1 MPEKRKSVRKRTPKR
16 KSRVD
21 REKVEMLSSFGCTI
35 MEIAKFFV
43 VDESLIRRD
52 YGDEFKR
59 GKEQMK
65 LRLRQLQW
73 KYAEQGNTSLLI
85 FLGKNYLNQTD
96 KQQLDMTGN
105 LEAVLKE
112 CGFEESKIGKKNTES
127 PKVLASDRIQAD
139 QESISDSQLD
149 RSLPN

>member
-1 MPEKRKSVRKRTPKR
+1 MPGKRKSVRKR

-35 MEIAKFFV
+35 MEIAKFFL

-52 YGDEFKR
+52 YKDELRR

-96 KQQLDMTGN
+96 KQQVDMTGN

-112 CGFEESKIGKKNTES
+112 CGFEEIKIGKKDTKS
-127 PKVLASDRIQAD
+127 GKVLESDRISTD
-139 QESISDSQLD
+139 QEPISGTQLD

>member
-1 MPEKRKSVRKRTPKR
+1 
-16 KSRVD
+16 
-21 REKVEMLSSFGCTI
+21 
-35 MEIAKFFV
+35 
-43 VDESLIRRD
+43 
-52 YGDEFKR
+52 
-59 GKEQMK
+59 
-65 LRLRQLQW
+65 
-73 KYAEQGNTSLLI
+73 LI

-127 PKVLASDRIQAD
+127 PKVLESNRISSD
-139 QESISDSQLD
+139 QEPISDSQLD

>member
-1 MPEKRKSVRKRTPKR
+1 MPGKRKSVRKR

-35 MEIAKFFV
+35 MEIAKFFL

-52 YGDEFKR
+52 YKDELRR

-96 KQQLDMTGN
+96 KQQVDMTGN

-112 CGFEESKIGKKNTES
+112 CGFEESKIGKKDTKS
-127 PKVLASDRIQAD
+127 GKVLESDPISTD
-139 QESISDSQLD
+139 QEPISGTQLD

>member
-1 MPEKRKSVRKRTPKR
+1 
-16 KSRVD
+16 
-21 REKVEMLSSFGCTI
+21 MLSSFGCTI
-35 MEIAKFFV
+35 MEIAKFFI
-43 VDESLIRRD
+43 VDESVIRKD
-52 YGDEFKR
+52 YVEEVRR

-73 KYAEQGNTSLLI
+73 KFAEQGNTSLLI

-112 CGFEESKIGKKNTES
+112 CGFEERDIGKKDTES
-127 PKVLASDRIQAD
+127 PEVLGSDRIQAD
-139 QESISDSQLD
+139 QESISDSRLD

>member
-1 MPEKRKSVRKRTPKR
+1 MPEKRKSARKVSPKR

-35 MEIAKFFV
+35 MEIAKFFI
-43 VDESLIRRD
+43 VDESVIRKD
-52 YGDEFKR
+52 YVEEVRR

-73 KYAEQGNTSLLI
+73 KFAEQGNTSLLI

-112 CGFEESKIGKKNTES
+112 CGFEERDIGKKDTES
-127 PKVLASDRIQAD
+127 PEVLGSDRIQAD
-139 QESISDSQLD
+139 QESISDSRLD

>member
-1 MPEKRKSVRKRTPKR
+1 MPEKRKSARKVSPKR
-16 KSRVD
+16 KSRVN

-35 MEIAKFFV
+35 MEIAKFFI
-43 VDESLIRRD
+43 VDESVIRKD
-52 YGDEFKR
+52 YVEEVRR

-73 KYAEQGNTSLLI
+73 KFAEQGNTSLLI

-112 CGFEESKIGKKNTES
+112 CGFEERDIGKKDTES
-127 PKVLASDRIQAD
+127 PEVLGSDRIQAD
-139 QESISDSQLD
+139 QESISDSRLD

>member
-1 MPEKRKSVRKRTPKR
+1 MPEKRKSARSPKR

-35 MEIAKFFV
+35 MEIAKFFI
-43 VDESLIRRD
+43 VDESVIRKD
-52 YGDEFKR
+52 YVEEVRR

-73 KYAEQGNTSLLI
+73 KFAEQGNTSLLI

-96 KQQLDMTGN
+96 KQ
-105 LEAVLKE
+105 
-112 CGFEESKIGKKNTES
+112 
-127 PKVLASDRIQAD
+127 
-139 QESISDSQLD
+139 
-149 RSLPN
+149 

>member
-1 MPEKRKSVRKRTPKR
+1 MPEKRKCVRKVSPKR
-16 KSRVD
+16 KSRVN

-35 MEIAKFFV
+35 MEIAKFFI
-43 VDESLIRRD
+43 VDESVIRKD
-52 YGDEFKR
+52 YVEEVRR

-73 KYAEQGNTSLLI
+73 KFAEQGNTSLLI

-112 CGFEESKIGKKNTES
+112 CGFEERDIGKKDTES
-127 PKVLASDRIQAD
+127 PEVLGSDRIQAD
-139 QESISDSQLD
+139 QESISDSRLD

>member
-1 MPEKRKSVRKRTPKR
+1 MPEKRKSARSPKR

-35 MEIAKFFV
+35 MEIAKFFI
-43 VDESLIRRD
+43 VDESVIRKD
-52 YGDEFKR
+52 YVEEVRR

-73 KYAEQGNTSLLI
+73 KFAEQGNTSLLI

-112 CGFEESKIGKKNTES
+112 CGFEERDIGKKDTES
-127 PKVLASDRIQAD
+127 PEGLGADRIQAD
-139 QESISDSQLD
+139 QESISDSRLD

>member
-1 MPEKRKSVRKRTPKR
+1 MSEKRKSVRKVSPKR
-16 KSRVD
+16 KSRVN

-35 MEIAKFFV
+35 MEIAKFFI
-43 VDESLIRRD
+43 VDESVIRKD
-52 YGDEFKR
+52 YVEEVRR

-73 KYAEQGNTSLLI
+73 KFAEQGNTSLLI

-112 CGFEESKIGKKNTES
+112 CGFEERDIGKKDTES
-127 PKVLASDRIQAD
+127 PEVLGSDRIQAD
-139 QESISDSQLD
+139 QESISDSRLD

>member
-1 MPEKRKSVRKRTPKR
+1 
-16 KSRVD
+16 
-21 REKVEMLSSFGCTI
+21 MLSSLGFTI
-35 MEIAKFFV
+35 MEIAKFFL

-52 YGDEFKR
+52 YKDELRR

-96 KQQLDMTGN
+96 KQQVDMTGN

-112 CGFEESKIGKKNTES
+112 CGFEESKIGKKDTKS
-127 PKVLASDRIQAD
+127 GKVLESDRISTD
-139 QESISDSQLD
+139 QEPISGTQLD

>member
-1 MPEKRKSVRKRTPKR
+1 MPEKRKSARKVSPKR
-16 KSRVD
+16 KSRVNRD
-21 REKVEMLSSFGCTI
+21 KVEMLSSFGCTI
-35 MEIAKFFV
+35 MEIAKFFI
-43 VDESLIRRD
+43 VDESLIRK
-52 YGDEFKR
+52 YYADEVRR

-73 KYAEQGNTSLLI
+73 KFAEQGNTSLLI

-112 CGFEESKIGKKNTES
+112 CGFEERDIGKKDTES
-127 PKVLASDRIQAD
+127 PEVLGSDRIQAD
-139 QESISDSQLD
+139 QESISDSRLD

>member
-1 MPEKRKSVRKRTPKR
+1 MPEKRKSVRRPKR

-21 REKVEMLSSFGCTI
+21 RDKVEMLSSFGCTI
-35 MEIAKFFV
+35 MEIAKFFI
-43 VDESLIRRD
+43 VDESVIRKD
-52 YGDEFKR
+52 YTDEVRR

-127 PKVLASDRIQAD
+127 PKVLESDRIQAD
-139 QESISDSQLD
+139 QESISDSRLD

>member
-1 MPEKRKSVRKRTPKR
+1 MPEKRKSVRKVSPKR
-16 KSRVD
+16 KSRVN

-35 MEIAKFFV
+35 MEIAKFFI
-43 VDESLIRRD
+43 VDESVRRKD
-52 YGDEFKR
+52 YVEVVRR

-73 KYAEQGNTSLLI
+73 KFAEQGNTSLLI

-112 CGFEESKIGKKNTES
+112 CGFEERDIGKKDTES
-127 PKVLASDRIQAD
+127 PEVLGSDRIQAD
-139 QESISDSQLD
+139 QESISDSRLD

>member
-1 MPEKRKSVRKRTPKR
+1 
-16 KSRVD
+16 
-21 REKVEMLSSFGCTI
+21 MLSSFGCTI
-35 MEIAKFFV
+35 MEIAKFFI
-43 VDESLIRRD
+43 VDESLIRKD
-52 YGDEFKR
+52 YGDEVRR

-65 LRLRQLQW
+65 LKLRQLQW
-73 KYAEQGNTSLLI
+73 KYCEQGNTSLLI

-112 CGFEESKIGKKNTES
+112 CGFEDRDIGKKGTES
-127 PKVLASDRIQAD
+127 PEVLGSDRISAD
-139 QESISDSQLD
+139 QKSISDSRLD

>member
-1 MPEKRKSVRKRTPKR
+1 MPEKRKSVRKR

-35 MEIAKFFV
+35 MEIAKFFL
-43 VDESLIRRD
+43 VDESLIRID
-52 YGDEFKR
+52 YKDELRR

-96 KQQLDMTGN
+96 KQQVDMTGN

-112 CGFEESKIGKKNTES
+112 CGFEESKIGKKDTKS
-127 PKVLASDRIQAD
+127 GKVLESDRISTD
-139 QESISDSQLD
+139 QEPISGTQLD

>member
-1 MPEKRKSVRKRTPKR
+1 MPEKRKSVRKVSPKR
-16 KSRVD
+16 KSRVN

-35 MEIAKFFV
+35 MEIAKFFI
-43 VDESLIRRD
+43 VDESVIRKD
-52 YGDEFKR
+52 YVEEVRR

-73 KYAEQGNTSLLI
+73 KFAEQGNTSLLI

-112 CGFEESKIGKKNTES
+112 CGFEERDIGKKDTES
-127 PKVLASDRIQAD
+127 PEVLGSDRIQAD
-139 QESISDSQLD
+139 QESISDSRLD

>member
-1 MPEKRKSVRKRTPKR
+1 MPRKRKSVRKR

-21 REKVEMLSSFGCTI
+21 REKVEMLASFGCTI
-35 MEIAKFFV
+35 MEIAKFFI
-43 VDESLIRRD
+43 VDESVIRKD
-52 YGDEFKR
+52 YKDELNR
-59 GKEQMK
+59 GKEEMK

-96 KQQLDMTGN
+96 KQQVDMTGN

-112 CGFEESKIGKKNTES
+112 CGFEESKIGKKDTKS
-127 PKVLASDRIQAD
+127 GKVLESDRIPSD
-139 QESISDSQLD
+139 QKPVSGSQLD

>member
-1 MPEKRKSVRKRTPKR
+1 MPGKRKSVRKR

-35 MEIAKFFV
+35 MEIAKFFL

-52 YGDEFKR
+52 YKDELRR

-96 KQQLDMTGN
+96 KQQVDMTGN

-112 CGFEESKIGKKNTES
+112 CGFEESKIGKKDTKS
-127 PKVLASDRIQAD
+127 GKVLESDRISTD
-139 QESISDSQLD
+139 QEPISGTQLA

>member
-1 MPEKRKSVRKRTPKR
+1 MPEKRKSARSPKR

-35 MEIAKFFV
+35 MEIAKFFI
-43 VDESLIRRD
+43 VDESVIRKD
-52 YGDEFKR
+52 YVEEVRR

-73 KYAEQGNTSLLI
+73 KFAEQGNTSLLI

-112 CGFEESKIGKKNTES
+112 CGFEERDIGKKDTES
-127 PKVLASDRIQAD
+127 PEVLGSDRIQAD
-139 QESISDSQLD
+139 QESISDSRLD